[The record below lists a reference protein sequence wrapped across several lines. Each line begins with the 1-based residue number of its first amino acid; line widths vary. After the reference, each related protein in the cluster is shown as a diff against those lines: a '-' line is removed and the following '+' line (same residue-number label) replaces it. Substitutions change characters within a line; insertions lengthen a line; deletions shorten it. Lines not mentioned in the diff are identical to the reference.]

1 MTQQIKDNGAALEL
15 IARRLESKRRDRVTQ
30 EVLQELYHLV
40 DDYNGF
46 IKDMDERFDKLLLKV
61 ENL

>member
-1 MTQQIKDNGAALEL
+1 MTQHIEEQGAALEL
-15 IARRLESKRRDRVTQ
+15 IARRLESKRRDRVSQ
-30 EVLQELYHLV
+30 EVLKELYQLV